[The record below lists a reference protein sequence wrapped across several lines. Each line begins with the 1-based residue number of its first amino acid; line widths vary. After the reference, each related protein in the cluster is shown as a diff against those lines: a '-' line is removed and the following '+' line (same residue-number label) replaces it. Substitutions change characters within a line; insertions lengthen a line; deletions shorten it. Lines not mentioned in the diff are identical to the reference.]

1 MNFTSTPERGQRIM
15 KKRIRIAIP
24 ILLVLIGIGI
34 YFYFSENHEDPNRL
48 IVSGNIEVTDARLSF
63 KIPGRL
69 VERLVEEGEE
79 VKKGQLIARLDDT
92 DQKLAVAQAQAN
104 IGYAKAVLAELE
116 AGSRFEDI
124 QRAKAQVEQ
133 AESVL
138 LELEQ
143 GSRSQEIG
151 DARAEVKRAKAS
163 LEGAGSQLELA
174 RSDHD
179 RYRKLYKDNVISVR
193 EYDIYQRKYETA
205 LSAFAEAEARLKSA
219 TEKLSLR
226 REGPRR
232 EQIEQARAALRQV
245 EAAYALIKA
254 GPRSE
259 TILQARAKV
268 DVAGETLRQARQ
280 QIAYTQLFAPFEGV
294 VLSKAAEPGEYL
306 NVGSPVVTIGDLE
319 RVRLRAYV
327 NEPDLGRIKLGRE
340 IEVLTDT
347 YPNKVYKG
355 RISFISSEAEFTPKS
370 VQTSEE
376 RVKLMY
382 RIKIELPNP
391 DRELKPGMPADAVIG
406 IANERTDEQ

>member
-1 MNFTSTPERGQRIM
+1 M

-24 ILLVLIGIGI
+24 ILLVLIGIGT
-34 YFYFSENHEDPNRL
+34 YFYFYENHKDPNRL

-69 VERLVEEGEE
+69 VERLVDEGEK

-133 AESVL
+133 AKSVL
-138 LELEQ
+138 LELER

-163 LEGAGSQLELA
+163 LEGARSQLELA
-174 RSDHD
+174 KSDHD
-179 RYRKLYKDNVISVR
+179 RYRKLHKDNVISVR
-193 EYDIYQRKYETA
+193 EYDTYRRKYETA

-232 EQIEQARAALRQV
+232 EQIEQARAALRQA
-245 EAAYALIKA
+245 EATYALIKA

-259 TILQARAKV
+259 TILQAQAKV

-280 QIAYTQLFAPFEGV
+280 QLAYTQLFAPFDGV

-306 NVGSPVVTIGDLE
+306 NVGSPVVTVGDLE

-327 NEPDLGRIKLGRE
+327 NETDLGRIKLGRE
-340 IEVLTDT
+340 IEVFTDT
-347 YPNKVYKG
+347 YPGKVYKG

-376 RVKLMY
+376 RVKLIY
-382 RIKIELPNP
+382 RIKIDLHNP
-391 DRELKPGMPADAVIG
+391 DEELKPGMPADAVIG
-406 IANERTDEQ
+406 IANESTDEH

>member
-1 MNFTSTPERGQRIM
+1 M

-24 ILLVLIGIGI
+24 FLLVLIGVGL
-34 YFYFSENHEDPNRL
+34 YFYFSKNHNDPNRL

-69 VERLVEEGEE
+69 VERLVDEGEE
-79 VKKGQLIARLDDT
+79 IKKGQPIALLDDT
-92 DQKLAVAQAQAN
+92 DQKLGVARAQAN
-104 IGYAKAVLAELE
+104 IGYARAVLAELE

-138 LELEQ
+138 LERER

-163 LEGAGSQLELA
+163 LEGARSQLGLA
-174 RSDHD
+174 KSDHD
-179 RYRKLYKDNVISVR
+179 RYSNLHEDNVISVR
-193 EYDIYQRKYETA
+193 EYDIYRRKYETA
-205 LSAFAEAEARLKSA
+205 LSAFTEAEARLKSA
-219 TEKLSLR
+219 KEKLSLR

-232 EQIEQARAALRQV
+232 EQIEQARAALRQA
-245 EAAYALIKA
+245 EASYALIKA

-268 DVAGETLRQARQ
+268 DVAEETLRQARQ
-280 QIAYTQLFAPFEGV
+280 QLAYTQLFAPFDGV

-306 NVGSPVVTIGDLE
+306 NVGSPIVTVGDLQ
-319 RVRLRAYV
+319 RVWLRAYV
-327 NEPDLGRIKLGRE
+327 NETDLGRIKRNRE

-347 YPNKVYKG
+347 YPDKVYKG

-370 VQTSEE
+370 VQTFEE

-406 IANERTDEQ
+406 MANESTDEQ

>member
-1 MNFTSTPERGQRIM
+1 M

-24 ILLVLIGIGI
+24 ILLLLIGTGV
-34 YFYFSENHEDPNRL
+34 YFYFSENHKDPNRL
-48 IVSGNIEVTDARLSF
+48 IVSGNIEVTESRLSF

-69 VERLVEEGEE
+69 AARLVDEGEA
-79 VKKGQLIARLDDT
+79 VKEGQLLARLDDT
-92 DQKLAVAQAQAN
+92 DQKQAVARARAN
-104 IGYAKAVLAELE
+104 LGYAKAVLAELE
-116 AGSRFEDI
+116 AGSRLEDI
-124 QRAKAQVEQ
+124 RRAKAQVEQ

-138 LELEQ
+138 LELES

-163 LEGAGSQLELA
+163 LEGAKSQLELA

-179 RYRKLYKDNVISVR
+179 RYRKLHKDDVVSVR
-193 EYDIYQRKYETA
+193 EYDSYRRRFETA
-205 LSAFAEAEARLKSA
+205 QSTYAEAEARLKSA
-219 TEKLSLR
+219 REKLSLR
-226 REGPRR
+226 TEGPRK
-232 EQIEQARAALRQV
+232 EQIEQARAALRQA
-245 EAAYALIKA
+245 EAAYALVKA

-268 DVAGETLRQARQ
+268 DVAEETMRQARQ
-280 QIAYTQLFAPFEGV
+280 QLAYTRLFAPFEGV

-306 NVGSPVVTIGDLE
+306 NTGAPVMTVGDLS
-319 RVRLRAYV
+319 RVWLRAYV
-327 NEPDLGRIKLGRE
+327 NETDLGRIKRGLD
-340 IEVLTDT
+340 IEVFTDT
-347 YPNKVYKG
+347 YPGKAYRG

-376 RVKLMY
+376 RVKLVY

-406 IANERTDEQ
+406 VANGSTDEP

>member
-1 MNFTSTPERGQRIM
+1 M
-15 KKRIRIAIP
+15 KKRKRIAIP
-24 ILLVLIGIGI
+24 ILLVLIGIGV
-34 YFYFSENHEDPNRL
+34 YFYFSKNSEDPNRL

-69 VERLVEEGEE
+69 LERLVDEGEE

-92 DQKLAVAQAQAN
+92 DQKLAVAQALAN
-104 IGYAKAVLAELE
+104 AGYAEAVLAELE

-133 AESVL
+133 AESAL
-138 LELEQ
+138 LELER

-151 DARAEVKRAKAS
+151 DARAEVKRAEAS
-163 LEGAGSQLELA
+163 LEGAKAQLELA
-174 RSDHD
+174 KSDHD

-193 EYDIYQRKYETA
+193 EYDIYRRKYETA
-205 LSAFAEAEARLKSA
+205 LSTFAEADARLKSA
-219 TEKLSLR
+219 KEKLSLR
-226 REGPRR
+226 KEGPRR
-232 EQIEQARAALRQV
+232 EQIEQARAALRQA

-268 DVAGETLRQARQ
+268 DVAGEILRQARQ
-280 QIAYTQLFAPFEGV
+280 QVAYTELFAPFDGI

-306 NVGSPVVTIGDLE
+306 NIGSPVLTVGQLDQ
-319 RVRLRAYV
+319 VWLRAYV
-327 NEPDLGRIKLGRE
+327 NETDLGRIKHGLE

-347 YPNKVYKG
+347 YPDKVYKG

-406 IANERTDEQ
+406 ITNENTDAH

>member
-1 MNFTSTPERGQRIM
+1 M

-24 ILLVLIGIGI
+24 ILLLMIGIGV
-34 YFYFSENHEDPNRL
+34 YFYSSENHKDPNKL

-69 VERLVEEGEE
+69 VVRLVDEGEA
-79 VKKGQLIARLDDT
+79 VKKGQLLARLDDT
-92 DQKLAVAQAQAN
+92 DQKLAMAQARAN
-104 IGYAKAVLAELE
+104 VGYAKAVLAELE
-116 AGSRFEDI
+116 AGSRLEDI
-124 QRAKAQVEQ
+124 QGAKAQVEQ

-138 LELEQ
+138 LELES

-151 DARAEVKRAKAS
+151 DAHAEVKRARAS
-163 LEGAGSQLELA
+163 LEGAKSQLELA

-179 RYRKLYKDNVISVR
+179 RYRKLHKDNVVSVR
-193 EYDIYQRKYETA
+193 DYDIYRRRFETA
-205 LSAFAEAEARLKSA
+205 LSTYAEAEARLRSA
-219 TEKLSLR
+219 REKLSLR
-226 REGPRR
+226 TEGPRK
-232 EQIEQARAALRQV
+232 EQIEQARAALRQA

-268 DVAGETLRQARQ
+268 DVAEETMRQARQ
-280 QIAYTQLFAPFEGV
+280 QLAYTQLFAPFEGI

-306 NVGSPVVTIGDLE
+306 NRGAPVMTVGDLS
-319 RVRLRAYV
+319 RVWLRAYV
-327 NEPDLGRIKLGRE
+327 NETDLGRIKRGLD
-340 IEVLTDT
+340 IEVFTDT
-347 YPNKVYKG
+347 YPDKAYKG

-406 IANERTDEQ
+406 MANGSTDKQ

>member
-1 MNFTSTPERGQRIM
+1 M

-24 ILLVLIGIGI
+24 ILLILIGIGV
-34 YFYFSENHEDPNRL
+34 YFSFSENHEDPNRL
-48 IVSGNIEVTDARLSF
+48 IVSGNIEVTDTRLSF

-69 VERLVEEGEE
+69 VERLVDEGEE

-138 LELEQ
+138 LELER

-179 RYRKLYKDNVISVR
+179 RYRKLHNDKVISVS
-193 EYDIYQRKYETA
+193 EYDTYRRRYETE

-232 EQIEQARAALRQV
+232 EQIEQARAALRQA

-280 QIAYTQLFAPFEGV
+280 QLAYTQLFAPFEGA

-306 NVGSPVVTIGDLE
+306 NVGSPVVTIGDLA

-327 NEPDLGRIKLGRE
+327 NETNLGRIKLGRE

-347 YPNKVYKG
+347 YPGKVYKG